1 MKITYVSI
9 FTILLVLLSGIPLII
24 SPGAINYASAR
35 YANTQT
41 QANANGCNT
50 GTNCAIN
57 SPQTQGDGS
66 ASSPT
71 NLQISKSREEP
82 LGAPTTPLEP
92 TASLR
97 FIVEVECP
105 TGVVCPTE
113 QNFRYNVQPDTQL
126 RVSTNPFTFSG
137 SHDIVFTFPAGTPSS
152 LGIGYQI
159 FQTAPPTPPGLTL
172 NTHAFGNRPLPNG
185 CEWISGGGY
194 AAGAGLSPGSNDVV
208 CTVVNTYTRS

>member
-1 MKITYVSI
+1 MYVLI
-9 FTILLVLLSGIPLII
+9 FTILLVLLSGIPRIS

-41 QANANGCNT
+41 QANANDCNT

-97 FIVEVECP
+97 FIG
-105 TGVVCPTE
+105 TGRMPNRRC
-113 QNFRYNVQPDTQL
+113 L
-126 RVSTNPFTFSG
+126 
-137 SHDIVFTFPAGTPSS
+137 SS
-152 LGIGYQI
+152 
-159 FQTAPPTPPGLTL
+159 
-172 NTHAFGNRPLPNG
+172 
-185 CEWISGGGY
+185 
-194 AAGAGLSPGSNDVV
+194 
-208 CTVVNTYTRS
+208 